1 MTTALVAWLPAD
13 LLQLSTRLSMRTQFI
28 GACPIEQAEATAP
41 WAAIITAVDG
51 GWMAFESSDDY
62 ATWEAQA

>member
-1 MTTALVAWLPAD
+1 MI
-13 LLQLSTRLSMRTQFI
+13 MRTQFI

-51 GWMAFESSDDY
+51 GWMAFESAEDH

>member
-1 MTTALVAWLPAD
+1 
-13 LLQLSTRLSMRTQFI
+13 MRTQFI
-28 GACPIEQAEATAP
+28 DACSIEQAEATAP

-51 GWMAFESSDDY
+51 GWMAFESASDY